1 VSLLFIYQKMSMQ
14 MLSSTPKSI
23 VLPTFK
29 LSFQKEIAD
38 LLQIIALSLLKV
50 KTIVWL
56 NL

>member
-1 VSLLFIYQKMSMQ
+1 MSMQ